1 MKNAVLSLKS
11 QVPLML
17 KSELHR
23 WLAASVL
30 FSVLLVVARAVYTGE
45 YVFFFLVWNLF
56 LAYVPYFISGW
67 LQLHPGWIESRWR
80 FAAAFVCW
88 LLFIPNSFYILT
100 DLFHLRNYF
109 TMPMWYDVA
118 LILSFAWNGLLPGIL
133 SVRQM
138 EKMTQLQLGYG
149 SEFFFIFP
157 IMFLNAFGVYIG
169 RYLRF
174 NSWDVL
180 ASPFGLISE
189 IAEILFHPIQYH
201 AAWGMICCYS
211 TLMTIMYITVLKI
224 YSHRN
229 V

>member
-1 MKNAVLSLKS
+1 MKNAVLTLKS
-11 QVPLML
+11 QVPLL
-17 KSELHR
+17 FRNELHR

-45 YVFFFLVWNLF
+45 IVFFFLVWNLF
-56 LAYVPYFISGW
+56 LAYVPYFISSW
-67 LQLHPGWIESRWR
+67 LQLHPAYIESRWR

-88 LLFIPNSFYILT
+88 LLFIPNSFYIIT

-109 TMPMWYDVA
+109 TAPMWYDLA

-138 EKMTQLQLGYG
+138 EKMTQLQVRFK

-157 IMFLNAFGVYIG
+157 IMFLNAFGVYVG

-180 ASPFGLISE
+180 ASPFGLIRE
-189 IAEILFHPIQYH
+189 IAEILLHPVTYH
-201 AAWGMICCYS
+201 AAWGMIGCYS
-211 TLMTIMYITVLKI
+211 VLMTIMYITIMRIKKA
-224 YSHRN
+224 RM
-229 V
+229 

>member
-1 MKNAVLSLKS
+1 MKNVVLSLKS

-30 FSVLLVVARAVYTGE
+30 FSVLLVVARTVYTGE
-45 YVFFFLVWNLF
+45 FVFFFLVWNLF

-67 LQLHPGWIESRWR
+67 LQLHPAWIESRWR
-80 FAAAFVCW
+80 FAAAFICW
-88 LLFIPNSFYILT
+88 LLFIPNSFYIIT

-109 TMPMWYDVA
+109 TAPMWYDLA
-118 LILSFAWNGLLPGIL
+118 LILSFAWNGLLAGIL

-138 EKMTQLQLGYG
+138 EKMTQLHVGYR

-157 IMFLNAFGVYIG
+157 IMFLNAFGVYVG

-180 ASPFGLISE
+180 SSPFGVITKISK
-189 IAEILFHPIQYH
+189 ALFHSETYD

-211 TLMTIMYITVLKI
+211 ALMTIIYITIMRIKKARL
-224 YSHRN
+224 
-229 V
+229 